1 MIEIG
6 FTVTNI
12 CGARVPDLRP
22 EHVRQYAILRIDGK
36 ETPFAQGGL
45 YRIKASDFLTVGE
58 SETTSIGGSTAGWKS
73 HCGREF
79 TLQWEYCGVKSEVLL
94 VDIPNRT
101 AASQSK

>member
-45 YRIKASDFLTVGE
+45 YSSKESNFLTMGD
-58 SETTSIGGSTAGWKS
+58 SETTSIGGPTANWEARFGK
-73 HCGREF
+73 RF
-79 TLQWEYCGVKSEVLL
+79 TLQWEYCGVKSDILE

-101 AASQSK
+101 ATSQSK